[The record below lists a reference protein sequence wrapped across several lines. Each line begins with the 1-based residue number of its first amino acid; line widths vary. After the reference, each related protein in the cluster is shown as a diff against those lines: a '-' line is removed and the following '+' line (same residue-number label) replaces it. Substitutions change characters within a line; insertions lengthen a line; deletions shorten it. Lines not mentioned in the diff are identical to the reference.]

1 MAEFIKTQNS
11 FADGEVAPEFFAH
24 DNLNGLS
31 MLENMDIMFGG
42 GLTRRRGLVSVDTLG
57 GSGRLVPF
65 SFGETG
71 NYLLVL
77 GNKNLL
83 VFDGVAVV
91 SNLPSPWPLSALDKI
106 QYAQR
111 FDTMIFVHPDYSPYI
126 LRKTDGGFELSDFEF
141 ERNDSDMS
149 INIPFM
155 RFDDSKDVK
164 ITVTS
169 NSQGNNFATFTTN
182 KNFWTAQNEGGR
194 LLLMNKQWY
203 IMEYISPTVVYAY
216 TNGTYSLPSAPVSDW
231 YESAFS
237 DRRGWPCSITFHQD
251 RLVFGGSRSW
261 PSGVWMSK
269 VGHHNNFDVG
279 TGLDDEAI
287 FITLL
292 SQQRQQ
298 ICTVVSSDNLQILT
312 NFGEWAI
319 SSKPLTPSSVDI
331 KQHTSVGSVATR
343 YLPPQKIEGATVFI
357 SSTEKDIRELS
368 LDQLGEYYNA
378 NDLCTQAK
386 HLMQS
391 PIDMSYNEEWRQLFV
406 VMENGDMAVLN
417 QNSAL
422 GISGWARYKTQG
434 QFKSVATIGSETYVI
449 VARGVN
455 FYLERFSSGAL
466 NDAGEYDFSFTASG
480 LPVRASGHNAS
491 LLKIRKIAARVLD
504 TKTLFI
510 NGLRVQF
517 PNCIF
522 DDGANGYSGD
532 ISVNMLGCQKN
543 SVDAPWTISSDEQLP
558 VTVLSVSMYGYYNV

>member
-83 VFDGVAVV
+83 VFDGVVVV

-126 LRKTDGGFELSDFEF
+126 LRKTDNGFELSDFEF

-331 KQHTSVGSVATR
+331 KHDALPISAHICGQCCHTIPAATKNR
-343 YLPPQKIEGATVFI
+343 G
-357 SSTEKDIRELS
+357 
-368 LDQLGEYYNA
+368 G
-378 NDLCTQAK
+378 
-386 HLMQS
+386 
-391 PIDMSYNEEWRQLFV
+391 
-406 VMENGDMAVLN
+406 
-417 QNSAL
+417 NS
-422 GISGWARYKTQG
+422 IYFQ
-434 QFKSVATIGSETYVI
+434 Y
-449 VARGVN
+449 
-455 FYLERFSSGAL
+455 
-466 NDAGEYDFSFTASG
+466 
-480 LPVRASGHNAS
+480 
-491 LLKIRKIAARVLD
+491 RKRH
-504 TKTLFI
+504 
-510 NGLRVQF
+510 
-517 PNCIF
+517 
-522 DDGANGYSGD
+522 S
-532 ISVNMLGCQKN
+532 
-543 SVDAPWTISSDEQLP
+543 
-558 VTVLSVSMYGYYNV
+558 